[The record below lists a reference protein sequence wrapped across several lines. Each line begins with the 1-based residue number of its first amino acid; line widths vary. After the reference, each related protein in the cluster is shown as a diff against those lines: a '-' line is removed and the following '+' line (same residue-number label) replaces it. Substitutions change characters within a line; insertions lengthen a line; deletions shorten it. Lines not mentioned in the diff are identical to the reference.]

1 MLRILREW
9 LHDYQLKWDQNQQPP
24 DDSGQIIGSQKNRHP
39 EFKAKTENLKSQ
51 KSRLHDLLERGIY
64 DGETYVERSKNL
76 TKRMEEC
83 RKSLEETIVDLEK
96 EEERQRARVNVIP
109 RVKHVL
115 EIYPKLENL

>member
-1 MLRILREW
+1 M
-9 LHDYQLKWDQNQQPP
+9 
-24 DDSGQIIGSQKNRHP
+24 
-39 EFKAKTENLKSQ
+39 
-51 KSRLHDLLERGIY
+51 ERGIY

-115 EIYPKLENL
+115 EIYPKLENPEQKNLLLKNILEKATYRKERYQKGDQFTMVIYPKL